1 MGEAMRNNKNKNRA
15 GFTLLEVIVVVAV
28 IVVLT
33 SIVVSVATR
42 IDSQSK
48 ERLTENTFGLL
59 NAALEQYK
67 DFGYQLKDNPASYT
81 TAESDFFLG
90 LQFPIDCNGFTAAQ
104 VQTTLGRVLKAP
116 SGVEI
121 TPLAAHLDEY
131 SGSEVLY
138 FFLSKVPANKE
149 ILSRIGK
156 KLITNVGLGGQE
168 MNIEINGNGIK
179 YPLYRFVDAWGTTL
193 RYDYYYDEVTVYPL
207 SDAQVANMKNSKRSF
222 PLIISA
228 GPDKVFDT
236 ADDIVNK

>member
-1 MGEAMRNNKNKNRA
+1 MKRENRQS

-28 IVVLT
+28 IVLLT
-33 SIVVSVATR
+33 SMVISVATR

-48 ERLTENTFGLL
+48 EQLTENTFGLL

-67 DFGYQLKDNPASYT
+67 DFGYQYKDTYY
-81 TAESDFFLG
+81 DG
-90 LQFPIDCNGFTAAQ
+90 LIFPLDCNGFQ
-104 VQTTLGRVLKAP
+104 FSEPPKDIQTTLINALGATNV
-116 SGVEI
+116 I
-121 TPLAAHLDEY
+121 IDYPLAHDPNY

-149 ILSRIGK
+149 ILGRIGK
-156 KLITNVGLGGQE
+156 KLITNIDGGQE
-168 MNIEINGNGIK
+168 MNITITTGIVPNDRT

-193 RYDYYYDEVTVYPL
+193 RYDYYDEWEKIIATR
-207 SDAQVANMKNSKRSF
+207 NEGKRSF

-236 ADDIVNK
+236 ADDIKN

>member
-1 MGEAMRNNKNKNRA
+1 MGEAMRNNKNRA

-28 IVVLT
+28 IALLT

-67 DFGYQLKDNPASYT
+67 DFGYQLKDDATYYSSLT
-81 TAESDFFLG
+81 ERDFFLG
-90 LQFPIDCNGFTAAQ
+90 LQFPIDCTDFNDADVAM
-104 VQTTLGRVLKAP
+104 TLKSVLNLGAGGVIIPAGHAP
-116 SGVEI
+116 N
-121 TPLAAHLDEY
+121 Y

-138 FFLSKVPANKE
+138 FFLSRVPANKE
-149 ILSRIGK
+149 ILNRIGK
-156 KLITNVGLGGQE
+156 KLITNIGLGGQV
-168 MNIEINGNGIK
+168 MNIKVDGRG

-193 RYDYYYDEVTVYPL
+193 RYDYYDEGLPPFTDVQIEY
-207 SDAQVANMKNSKRSF
+207 MKNSKRSF

-236 ADDIVNK
+236 ADDIKN

>member
-1 MGEAMRNNKNKNRA
+1 MRNNKNKNRA

-48 ERLTENTFGLL
+48 ERLTENTLGLL

-67 DFGYQLKDNPASYT
+67 DFGYQLKGDPTYYSSPA
-81 TAESDFFLG
+81 ERDFFLG
-90 LQFPIDCNGFTAAQ
+90 LQFPIDCNGFNATDVA
-104 VQTTLGRVLKAP
+104 TTLESVLNLGAGSVIIP
-116 SGVEI
+116 AGHDSI
-121 TPLAAHLDEY
+121 F

-138 FFLSKVPANKE
+138 FFLSRVPANKE
-149 ILSRIGK
+149 ILNRIGK
-156 KLITNVGLGGQE
+156 KLITNIGLGGQA
-168 MNIEINGNGIK
+168 MNITIGIDPND
-179 YPLYRFVDAWGTTL
+179 PLNRFVDAWGMTL
-193 RYDYYYDEVTVYPL
+193 RYDYYDEWETNPVTR
-207 SDAQVANMKNSKRSF
+207 NEGKRSF

-236 ADDIVNK
+236 ADDIKN

>member
-1 MGEAMRNNKNKNRA
+1 MKRKNRQS

-28 IVVLT
+28 IVLLT

-67 DFGYQLKDNPASYT
+67 DFGYQLKDNTYTPA
-81 TAESDFFLG
+81 ERDFFLG
-90 LQFPIDCNGFTAAQ
+90 LQFPIDCNGFTAAE
-104 VQTTLGRVLKAP
+104 VATTLELVLNPGAG
-116 SGVEI
+116 GVVI
-121 TPLAAHLDEY
+121 DYPLAHDLNY

-138 FFLSKVPANKE
+138 FFLSRVPANKE
-149 ILSRIGK
+149 ILNRIGK
-156 KLITNVGLGGQE
+156 KLITNIGRGGQA
-168 MNIEINGNGIK
+168 MNITIGIVPNDRT

-193 RYDYYYDEVTVYPL
+193 RYDYYDEWAAIATR
-207 SDAQVANMKNSKRSF
+207 NEGKRSF

-236 ADDIVNK
+236 VDDIKN

>member
-1 MGEAMRNNKNKNRA
+1 MKIAQKQS

-48 ERLTENTFGLL
+48 EGLTENTLGLL

-67 DFGYQLKDNPASYT
+67 DFGYQYKDAYY
-81 TAESDFFLG
+81 DG
-90 LQFPIDCNGFTAAQ
+90 LIFPLDCNNFPYIGTT
-104 VQTTLGRVLKAP
+104 VYLDIQTTLINALGATKAT
-116 SGVEI
+116 I
-121 TPLAAHLDEY
+121 DYPLAHDPIY
-131 SGSEVLY
+131 SGSEILY
-138 FFLSKVPANKE
+138 FFLSRVPANKE
-149 ILSRIGK
+149 ILNRIGK
-156 KLITNVGLGGQE
+156 KMITNIGKGGQA
-168 MNIEINGNGIK
+168 MDITITTGIVPNDRT

-193 RYDYYYDEVTVYPL
+193 RYDYYDEWEKIPATR
-207 SDAQVANMKNSKRSF
+207 NEGKRSF

-236 ADDIVNK
+236 ADDIKN

>member
-1 MGEAMRNNKNKNRA
+1 MKRENRQS

-48 ERLTENTFGLL
+48 ERLTEDTFGLL

-67 DFGYQLKDNPASYT
+67 DFGYQLKDNPAYI
-81 TAESDFFLG
+81 AEERDFFLG
-90 LQFPIDCNGFTAAQ
+90 LQFPIDCNGFTAAEIA
-104 VQTTLGRVLKAP
+104 TTLESVLYLGAGDVNIP
-116 SGVEI
+116 AGHD
-121 TPLAAHLDEY
+121 PNY
-131 SGSEVLY
+131 SGSEMLY

-156 KLITNVGLGGQE
+156 KLITNIGLGGQA
-168 MNIEINGNGIK
+168 MNITIGIFPNDRT

-193 RYDYYYDEVTVYPL
+193 RYDYYYDEFPPFNDIIKI
-207 SDAQVANMKNSKRSF
+207 SNMKNSKRSF

-236 ADDIVNK
+236 ADDIKN

>member
-1 MGEAMRNNKNKNRA
+1 MRNNKNKNRA
-15 GFTLLEVIVVVAV
+15 GFTLLETIVVVAV

-67 DFGYQLKDNPASYT
+67 DFGYQLKGDMAYYSSI
-81 TAESDFFLG
+81 AEKDFFLG
-90 LQFPIDCNGFTAAQ
+90 LHFPIDCNGFNDADVA
-104 VQTTLGRVLKAP
+104 TTLESVLNLGAG
-116 SGVEI
+116 GVI
-121 TPLAAHLDEY
+121 IPVGHDPNF

-156 KLITNVGLGGQE
+156 KLITNISGGQA
-168 MNIEINGNGIK
+168 MNITIGIAPNDK
-179 YPLYRFVDAWGTTL
+179 RYPLYRFVDAWGTTL
-193 RYDYYYDEVTVYPL
+193 RYDYYYDEFPPFNDITKI
-207 SDAQVANMKNSKRSF
+207 SNMKNTKRSF
-222 PLIISA
+222 PLIVSA
-228 GPDKVFDT
+228 GPDKTFDT
-236 ADDIVNK
+236 ADDIKN

>member
-1 MGEAMRNNKNKNRA
+1 MGEAMRNNKNRA
-15 GFTLLEVIVVVAV
+15 GFTILEVIVVVAV

-67 DFGYQLKDNPASYT
+67 DFGYQYKDTYY
-81 TAESDFFLG
+81 DG
-90 LQFPIDCNGFTAAQ
+90 LIFPLDCNNFQ
-104 VQTTLGRVLKAP
+104 FSDPPNFDIQTTLINALGAANV
-116 SGVEI
+116 I
-121 TPLAAHLDEY
+121 IDYPLAHDLNY

-138 FFLSKVPANKE
+138 FFLSRVPANKE
-149 ILSRIGK
+149 ILNRIGK
-156 KLITNVGLGGQE
+156 KLITNIGKGGQA
-168 MNIEINGNGIK
+168 MDITITTGIVPNDRT

-193 RYDYYYDEVTVYPL
+193 RYDYYDEWEKIIATR
-207 SDAQVANMKNSKRSF
+207 NEGKRSF

-236 ADDIVNK
+236 ADDIKN

>member
-1 MGEAMRNNKNKNRA
+1 MKIARKQF
-15 GFTLLEVIVVVAV
+15 GFTLLEMIVVVAV
-28 IVVLT
+28 IVLLT
-33 SIVVSVATR
+33 SIVISVATR

-48 ERLTENTFGLL
+48 ERLTENTLGLL

-67 DFGYQLKDNPASYT
+67 DFGYELKYNPIWLPVIPE
-81 TAESDFFLG
+81 ESDFFLG
-90 LQFPIDCNGFTAAQ
+90 LQFPIDCNGFTAAD
-104 VQTTLGRVLKAP
+104 VATTLGLVLNA
-116 SGVEI
+116 GVGGVVI
-121 TPLAAHLDEY
+121 PPAGNDPNY

-156 KLITNVGLGGQE
+156 SLITNIGSGGQA
-168 MNIEINGNGIK
+168 MDIEINGIK

-193 RYDYYYDEVTVYPL
+193 RYDYYYDEAPPFNNINKIN
-207 SDAQVANMKNSKRSF
+207 NMKNSKRSF

-236 ADDIVNK
+236 ADDIKN